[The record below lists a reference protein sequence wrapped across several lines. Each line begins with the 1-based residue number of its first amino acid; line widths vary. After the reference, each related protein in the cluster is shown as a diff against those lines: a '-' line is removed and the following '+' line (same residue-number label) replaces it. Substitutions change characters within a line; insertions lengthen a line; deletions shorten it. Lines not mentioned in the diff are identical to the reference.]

1 MIFFGWVCP
10 VELKMWF
17 ARKAKQNWKYLQS
30 YSLVLTRVDKAPGYL
45 YWDHGGSSCTDI
57 KIFQIFLKKKYMLF
71 LLKSA
76 FLKRF
81 SDRPKHARKKF

>member
-45 YWDHGGSSCTDI
+45 YWDHG
-57 KIFQIFLKKKYMLF
+57 
-71 LLKSA
+71 
-76 FLKRF
+76 
-81 SDRPKHARKKF
+81 